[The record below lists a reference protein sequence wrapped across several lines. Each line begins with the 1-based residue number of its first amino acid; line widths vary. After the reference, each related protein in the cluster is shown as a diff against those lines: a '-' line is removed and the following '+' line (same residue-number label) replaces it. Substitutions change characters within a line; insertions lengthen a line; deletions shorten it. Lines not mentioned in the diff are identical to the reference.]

1 MTKLHDVMQFNREFV
16 ENKEYEKYKN
26 NNAPERRLVVVTC
39 MDTRLTELL
48 PKALNIRNGDAKII
62 KNAGA
67 IITAPFGNIMRS
79 VLVALYE
86 LRGDEVMIIGHHDCG
101 MTGIDPKVVV
111 GHMMNRGINQETIR
125 MLHNSGVDF
134 NRWLTGFENVKSS
147 VEKSV
152 EIVRNHPL
160 LPPGTPIH
168 GLIIDPVTGALELVT
183 DGYEYLAARSDASA
197 LLEQR
202 P

>member
-1 MTKLHDVMQFNREFV
+1 MTKLEEVLSYNREFV
-16 ENKEYEKYKN
+16 ANSEYEKYTN
-26 NNAPERRLVVVTC
+26 NNAPDRRLVVVTC

-79 VLVALYE
+79 VIVALYE
-86 LRGDEVMIIGHHDCG
+86 LKGDEVMIIGHKDCG

-111 GHMMNRGINQETIR
+111 GHMMKRGIRQDTIR

-147 VEKSV
+147 VENSV

-160 LPPGTPIH
+160 LPPGTPVH
-168 GLIIDPVTGALELVT
+168 GLIIDPVTGELELVT
-183 DGYEYLAARSDASA
+183 DGYDFLSAQHDASA
-197 LLEQR
+197 LID
-202 P
+202 

>member
-1 MTKLHDVMQFNREFV
+1 MTRKLDEVLSFNREFV
-16 ENKEYEKYKN
+16 ANNEYEKYVN
-26 NNAPERRLVVVTC
+26 NNAPDRRLVVVTC

-79 VLVALYE
+79 VIVALYE
-86 LRGDEVMIIGHHDCG
+86 LKGDEVMIIGHHDCG

-111 GHMMNRGINQETIR
+111 GHMMNRGIRQDTIR

-134 NRWLTGFENVKSS
+134 TRWLTGFENVKSS

-168 GLIIDPVTGALELVT
+168 GLIIDPVTGALDLVT
-183 DGYEYLAARSDASA
+183 DGYEYLAAQSDASA
-197 LLEQR
+197 LLE
-202 P
+202 

>member
-1 MTKLHDVMQFNREFV
+1 MRKLDEVLSFNQAFV
-16 ENKEYEKYKN
+16 ENKDYEKYVN
-26 NNAPERRLVVVTC
+26 TNAPDRRLVVVTC

-79 VLVALYE
+79 VIVALYE
-86 LRGDEVMIIGHHDCG
+86 LKGDEVMIIGHHDCG
-101 MTGIDPKVVV
+101 MTGIDPKIVV
-111 GHMMNRGINQETIR
+111 GHMMNRGIRQDTIR

-183 DGYEYLAARSDASA
+183 DGYEYLAAQSDASA
-197 LLEQR
+197 LLE
-202 P
+202 

>member
-1 MTKLHDVMQFNREFV
+1 MTRKLDEVLSFNREFV
-16 ENKEYEKYKN
+16 ANNEYEKYVN
-26 NNAPERRLVVVTC
+26 NNAPDRRLVVVTC

-79 VLVALYE
+79 VIVALYE
-86 LRGDEVMIIGHHDCG
+86 LKGDEVMIVGHHDCG

-111 GHMMNRGINQETIR
+111 GHMMNRGIRQDTIR

-134 NRWLTGFENVKSS
+134 TRWLTGFENVKSS

-168 GLIIDPVTGALELVT
+168 GLIIDPVTGALDLVT
-183 DGYEYLAARSDASA
+183 DGYEYLAAQSDASA
-197 LLEQR
+197 LLE
-202 P
+202 

>member
-1 MTKLHDVMQFNREFV
+1 MTKLDEVLSFNREFV
-16 ENKEYEKYKN
+16 ANNEYEKYVN
-26 NNAPERRLVVVTC
+26 NNAPDRRLVVVTC

-79 VLVALYE
+79 VIVALYE
-86 LRGDEVMIIGHHDCG
+86 LKGDEVMIIGHHDCG

-111 GHMMNRGINQETIR
+111 GHMMKRGIRQDTVR

-134 NRWLTGFENVKSS
+134 NRWLTGFENVRSS

-183 DGYEYLAARSDASA
+183 DGYEYLAAQSDASSV
-197 LLEQR
+197 LE
-202 P
+202 